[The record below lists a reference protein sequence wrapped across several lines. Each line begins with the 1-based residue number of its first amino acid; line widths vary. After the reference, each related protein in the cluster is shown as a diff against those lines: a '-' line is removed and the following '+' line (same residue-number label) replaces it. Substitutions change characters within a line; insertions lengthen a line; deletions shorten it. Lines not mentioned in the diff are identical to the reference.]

1 LDKLDNLSIPARF
14 ELNNF
19 EDDRYRKITV
29 WVMHDKLNLNNSYF
43 DFSAI
48 EDAKSS
54 LENVPILAFIKQIDG
69 SDDLDFGG
77 HEFEMIITQDNIRFR
92 YLGRPIGIIP
102 SENNYRYE
110 TIDEK
115 LYVVVD
121 GYIWTDY
128 ANEALDILER
138 DIIKSHSMEVKVDK
152 YSYDNK
158 NKYTVIDKYR
168 YTGLTLLGDNITP
181 AMVNSKAELFTIKE
195 FNNDYFTKVEE
206 LNILLKNNVSNFNK
220 EGGNELREEITALL
234 QKYSLTQEQVL
245 EKDSELNFEEISVE
259 DLEAKLIEFTK
270 VEEVVEPEVESNPT
284 TDFTEDNIENA
295 LNNPESEPETNFS
308 LTATQLVE
316 EIRKVLMTRVV
327 VAKDWWGDS
336 YEAQE
341 FYYRDIKDD
350 LVIVIDNEWI
360 NYYGIPL
367 TTNEDTVI
375 LDFENKIPYMADWR
389 PKVEG
394 DASFSFEIFEIMK
407 ERALARTVEIQ
418 SVDTTEFTTKI
429 ESLEKEV
436 QELTEFKLD
445 IQKQEKLDLVDK
457 FTELTD
463 EEKAVFIENIDTYS
477 LEDLEI
483 KLFAEIG
490 KKKINYTVE
499 TVKPTNLI
507 FSIPKTTGGDAPAW
521 VEMVEQ
527 YKAKNNK

>member
-1 LDKLDNLSIPARF
+1 MDKLKFDIQIKDVKQINPLFS
-14 ELNNF
+14 EC
-19 EDDRYRKITV
+19 KIYILYTG
-29 WVMHDKLNLNNSYF
+29 KNRNNSSLLKDIVDNAIYSLF
-43 DFSAI
+43 NIPIIGEYNETLEDFRGHGGKIEISDEGIKFIQTTKPYGLIPESSVVEWEDVVEEDGTIRQYLTCTAYLWTGRYPEALQAIENTHPQSMEIDQVVGKFSKEGVYEIDSFVFSA
-48 EDAKSS
+48 
-54 LENVPILAFIKQIDG
+54 LTILG
-69 SDDLDFGG
+69 
-77 HEFEMIITQDNIRFR
+77 QD
-92 YLGRPIGIIP
+92 
-102 SENNYRYE
+102 
-110 TIDEK
+110 
-115 LYVVVD
+115 
-121 GYIWTDY
+121 
-128 ANEALDILER
+128 
-138 DIIKSHSMEVKVDK
+138 
-152 YSYDNK
+152 
-158 NKYTVIDKYR
+158 
-168 YTGLTLLGDNITP
+168 ITP
-181 AMVNSKAELFTIKE
+181 CFESASITNYNFNKDE
-195 FNNDYFTKVEE
+195 FKHQFSQMIEE
-206 LNILLKNNVSNFNK
+206 LKFALNSSKETNFNK

-234 QKYSLTQEQVL
+234 QKYSLTQEQIL